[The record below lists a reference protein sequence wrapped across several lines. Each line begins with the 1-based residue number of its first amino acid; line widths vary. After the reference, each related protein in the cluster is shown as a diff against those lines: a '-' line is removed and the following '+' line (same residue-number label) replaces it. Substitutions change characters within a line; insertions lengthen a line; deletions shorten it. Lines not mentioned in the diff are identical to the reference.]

1 MDVTKYKGIIPA
13 FYACYNAEGK
23 IDPEAVR
30 ALTQWFIDKGVKGPP
45 ASASTRAR
53 KSGRPSWRTLWR
65 KLRAS

>member
-30 ALTQWFIDKGVKGPP
+30 Y
-45 ASASTRAR
+45 
-53 KSGRPSWRTLWR
+53 
-65 KLRAS
+65 